1 MNPPSERP
9 FPRLLSPKASARAK
23 PEAAGFRD
31 DLIDA
36 SVMECYFLKHSAEG
50 DLLFTSATP

>member
-9 FPRLLSPKASARAK
+9 FPRLPSPKASARAK
-23 PEAAGFRD
+23 PEAARD

-36 SVMECYFLKHSAEG
+36 SVMECYFLKHAAEREP
-50 DLLFTSATP
+50 LIH